1 MTGKK
6 KATKSP
12 LYLRKGRRSR
22 GEDEAEYGQGS
33 LTRAAP
39 GSPAV
44 CSASSCS
51 ALLSGGITQEFFHR
65 EVLLTQWGLAET
77 RIGEHGFVCLLL
89 RVVMIKLG

>member
-1 MTGKK
+1 MTGKR

-12 LYLRKGRRSR
+12 LYLRKGSRSR
-22 GEDEAEYGQGS
+22 GEAEAEYGQGS

-51 ALLSGGITQEFFHR
+51 ALLSGGITQVFFHR
-65 EVLLTQWGLAET
+65 EVLLTQWGLTET
-77 RIGEHGFVCLLL
+77 RIGENGFVCLLL